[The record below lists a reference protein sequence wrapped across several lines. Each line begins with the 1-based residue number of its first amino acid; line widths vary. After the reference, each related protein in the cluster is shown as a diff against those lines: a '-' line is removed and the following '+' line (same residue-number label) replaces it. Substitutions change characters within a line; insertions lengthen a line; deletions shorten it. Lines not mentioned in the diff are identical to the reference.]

1 MKYAAMKRRKR
12 NEMENYET
20 FITDDAIENRLFFG
34 RLLKSIDT
42 ARKMLP
48 VLNLEKN
55 SSVNAKSISNYGST
69 EREQFLNCSKEYCLQ
84 KTVDESILSEDV
96 RIIFNNCKTL
106 LSMAVNEADDE
117 KFFLCMMVVYE
128 RAKDLK

>member
-1 MKYAAMKRRKR
+1 MKYTAMKRRKR

-48 VLNLEKN
+48 GLNLEKN
-55 SSVNAKSISNYGST
+55 SSAKTSNYGST

-84 KTVDESILSEDV
+84 KTVNESILSENV
-96 RIIFNNCKTL
+96 RVIFNNCKTL

-117 KFFLCMMVVYE
+117 KFFLCMVIVYE